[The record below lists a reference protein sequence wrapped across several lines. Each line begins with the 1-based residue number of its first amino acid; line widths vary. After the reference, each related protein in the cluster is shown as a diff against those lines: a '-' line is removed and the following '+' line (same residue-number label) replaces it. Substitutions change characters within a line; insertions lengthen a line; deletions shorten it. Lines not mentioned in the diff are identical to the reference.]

1 MKHLETVKFNEDV
14 IEIVDDFVSVKKLCE
29 NIGIKDFQGQQLKI
43 KSDDS
48 FQSEFKEIEI
58 NGIIQRVLCIPY
70 DKVNGWLF
78 SINPNRVKPQV
89 KQKLIEYKNECFEV
103 LYNHFNPHTAN
114 KEIEDLKRI
123 IMEQNRLIANSAA
136 KPKNPFA
143 GYYENK
149 DKSYFG
155 KRENEWL
162 YTRHEWMM
170 LLNECE
176 TQLRKERGKRQIISG
191 NTGFIYKV

>member
-1 MKHLETVKFNEDV
+1 MDLIQVNFKNDNLEVVTDGQAVVVKDICN
-14 IEIVDDFVSVKKLCE
+14 S
-29 NIGIKDFQGQQLKI
+29 IGIDYIKQYQKI
-43 KSDDS
+43 KSDPTY
-48 FQSEFKEIEI
+48 QSKLIKVQT
-58 NGIIQRVLCIPY
+58 NGGMQEVFCIPLS
-70 DKVNGWLF
+70 KLNGWLF

-103 LYNHFNPHTAN
+103 LYKHFNPHTAN

-123 IMEQNRLIANSAA
+123 IIEQNRLIANSVA
-136 KPKNPFA
+136 KPNNPFA
-143 GYYENK
+143 GFYENK

-176 TQLRKERGKRQIISG
+176 TQLIKERGKRQRSLLL
-191 NTGFIYKV
+191 YQK